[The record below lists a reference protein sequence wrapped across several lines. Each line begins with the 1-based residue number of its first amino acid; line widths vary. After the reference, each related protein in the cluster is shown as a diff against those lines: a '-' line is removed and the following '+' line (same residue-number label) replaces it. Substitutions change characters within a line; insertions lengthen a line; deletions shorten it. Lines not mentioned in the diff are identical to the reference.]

1 MYERRWAQ
9 VLMSIGVLW
18 FMLAI
23 AFAPTNKLY
32 QQGLVAFLWLPTLL
46 VAWSARARIVE
57 VWQGQRALCFGLLG
71 LAAWA
76 VISLSWSGQPL
87 NEAKPLAYIAVFVL
101 SFPILANGRPER
113 IVRLMQWA
121 GLGLAA
127 SALIAIVRFYLVD
140 GHPWVARLEGLGQL
154 SHPILGAYAMGV
166 AGILMLH
173 WVPRQRAMQALW
185 VVALGLLGLFVVLTQ
200 SRGAALALLLTVICM
215 PLWRPDRRTVII
227 SVLALLGAIA
237 VFWYMQALVLERGAS
252 YRPEIFMGSL
262 QMIREHPWTGL
273 GLGADFTVTAV
284 GITFDH
290 SHNLFTSVAIEL
302 GLPGLLFWCIAWFS
316 VFFYA
321 WRARATLLG
330 QGVLGAWVFSM
341 LAMQFDAASLLGTP
355 RAEWFITWLPI
366 ALATLLSANKACS
379 GACDKISRFP

>member
-9 VLMSIGVLW
+9 VLMTIGVLW

-46 VAWSARARIVE
+46 VAWSARERIVE
-57 VWQGQRALCFGLLG
+57 VWQGQRALCIGLLG

-76 VISLSWSGQPL
+76 VISLSWSDQPL

-127 SALIAIVRFYLVD
+127 SALIAIVRFYLID
-140 GHPWVARLEGLGQL
+140 GHAWVARLEGLGQL
-154 SHPILGAYAMGV
+154 SHPILGAYAIGIV
-166 AGILMLH
+166 GILMLH
-173 WVPRQRAMQALW
+173 WVPQQRAMQALW
-185 VVALGLLGLFVVLTQ
+185 LVALGLLGLFVVLTQ
-200 SRGAALALLLTVICM
+200 SRGAALALLLTVLCM

-227 SVLALLGAIA
+227 SVLAMLCAMA

-330 QGVLGAWVFSM
+330 HGVIGAWVFSM

-366 ALATLLSANKACS
+366 ALATLLSVNKAGS
-379 GACDKISRFP
+379 DACDKISRFP

>member
-9 VLMSIGVLW
+9 VLMTIGILW
-18 FMLAI
+18 FVLAI

-46 VAWSARARIVE
+46 VAWSARERIVE
-57 VWQGQRALCFGLLG
+57 VWQGQRALYLGLLG

-76 VISLSWSGQPL
+76 VISLSWSHQPL

-273 GLGADFTVTAV
+273 GLGADFTVKAV
-284 GITFDH
+284 GIAFDH

-302 GLPGLLFWCIAWFS
+302 GLPGFLFWCIAWFS

-321 WRARATLLG
+321 WRARTTLLG
-330 QGVLGAWVFSM
+330 QGVIGAWVFSM
-341 LAMQFDAASLLGTP
+341 LAMQFDAASLMGTP

-366 ALATLLSANKACS
+366 ALATLLSVNKACS
-379 GACDKISRFP
+379 DACDKISRFP

>member
-9 VLMSIGVLW
+9 VLMTIGVLW

-46 VAWSARARIVE
+46 VAWSARERIVE
-57 VWQGQRALCFGLLG
+57 VWQGQRALCIGLLG

-76 VISLSWSGQPL
+76 VISLSWSDQPL

-127 SALIAIVRFYLVD
+127 SALIAIVRFYLID
-140 GHPWVARLEGLGQL
+140 GHAWVARLEGLGQL
-154 SHPILGAYAMGV
+154 SHPILGAYAIGIV
-166 AGILMLH
+166 GILMLH
-173 WVPRQRAMQALW
+173 WVPQQRAMQALW
-185 VVALGLLGLFVVLTQ
+185 LVALGLLGLFVVLTQ
-200 SRGAALALLLTVICM
+200 SRGAALALLLTVLCM

-227 SVLALLGAIA
+227 SVLAMLCAMA

-379 GACDKISRFP
+379 DACDKISRFP

>member
-9 VLMSIGVLW
+9 VLMTIGLLW

-57 VWQGQRALCFGLLG
+57 VWKGQRALCFGLLG

-121 GLGLAA
+121 GLGLSA
-127 SALIAIVRFYLVD
+127 SALIAIVRFYFID
-140 GHPWVARLEGLGQL
+140 GNAWVGRLEGLGQL
-154 SHPILGAYAMGV
+154 SHPILGAYAIGIV
-166 AGILMLH
+166 GILMLH
-173 WVPRQRAMQALW
+173 WVPQQRAMQALW
-185 VVALGLLGLFVVLTQ
+185 LVALGFLGLFVVLTQ
-200 SRGAALALLLTVICM
+200 SRGAALALLLTVLCM
-215 PLWRPDRRTVII
+215 PLWRPDRRTVTIA
-227 SVLALLGAIA
+227 VLALIGAMA

-262 QMIREHPWTGL
+262 QMIKEHPWTGL
-273 GLGADFTVTAV
+273 GLGTHFTVSAV

-302 GLPGLLFWCIAWFS
+302 GLPGLFFWCIAWFS

-330 QGVLGAWVFSM
+330 QGVIGAWVFSM
-341 LAMQFDAASLLGTP
+341 LAMQFDAASLMGTP